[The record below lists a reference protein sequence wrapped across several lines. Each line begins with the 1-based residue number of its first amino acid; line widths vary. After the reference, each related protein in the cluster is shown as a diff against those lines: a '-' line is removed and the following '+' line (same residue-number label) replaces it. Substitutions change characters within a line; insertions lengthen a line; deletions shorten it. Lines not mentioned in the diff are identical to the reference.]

1 MTVGNTL
8 ANEVFLENCD
18 DMTCRVATNFL
29 KFIQKNVL
37 LIVLC
42 SLLNCVEEK
51 NPSIYLR
58 MQGICTKLD
67 DIKLLS

>member
-51 NPSIYLR
+51 KPFNISQNARHLHKIR
-58 MQGICTKLD
+58 
-67 DIKLLS
+67 